1 MKQIKSVIW
10 NEQSG
15 FQYND
20 ETSNNDIVILKLS
33 SPLSYN
39 DNVQPAC
46 LPSSSNWT
54 PENNSKN
61 RCFVSGWGTTT
72 PGLYALFLKLY
83 HVFASFGLFSG
94 YIMQLLLVKSNFMK
108 LN

>member
-1 MKQIKSVIW
+1 MVIW

-33 SPLSYN
+33 SPLSLN

-46 LPSSSNWT
+46 LPPSTNWT
-54 PENNSKN
+54 PENNSN
-61 RCFVSGWGTTT
+61 NQCFVSGWGTTT
-72 PGLYALFLKLY
+72 PGSYAHFLKLY
-83 HVFASFGLFSG
+83 DDCASFGLFVIS
-94 YIMQLLLVKSNFMK
+94 
-108 LN
+108 